1 VALFTDTLS
10 AMSYETSS
18 WRQRLHTV
26 IFEADTPAGR
36 AFDVTLIACI
46 LASVAVVVLESI
58 ASIDARWHREL
69 FAIELAFTVLFTVE
83 YILRLIAVRRPLA
96 YARSFLG
103 IIDLLAVA
111 PTWLALIIPGAQ
123 FFLTIRVL
131 RLLRIFRILKLTEYL
146 AEAGVIT
153 AALRA
158 SRRKIF
164 VFLFAV
170 VTLVVLIGALMYIVE
185 GPSRGFTDIPTSMYW
200 AIVTLTTVGYGDL
213 SPQTPLGKLL
223 ASVVMVIGYAII
235 AVPTGI
241 VTSELTAAHRR
252 GHSRQSC
259 PSCGKE
265 GHDED
270 ATHCKF
276 CGSAL

>member
-1 VALFTDTLS
+1 MPPTLPP
-10 AMSYETSS
+10 

-26 IFEADTPAGR
+26 IFESDTRAGR
-36 AFDVTLIACI
+36 TFDVVLIICI
-46 LASVAVVVLESI
+46 LASVTVVVLESI
-58 ASIDARWHREL
+58 ASVQRTWAREL
-69 FAIELAFTVLFTVE
+69 FVAELFFTALFTVE
-83 YILRLIAVRRPLA
+83 YILRLIAVQRPLA

-103 IIDLLAVA
+103 IIDLLAIA
-111 PTWLALIIPGAQ
+111 PTWLIVVVPGAR
-123 FFLTIRVL
+123 FFLTVRVL

-153 AALRA
+153 DALRA
-158 SRRKIF
+158 SRRKIS

-170 VTLVVLIGALMYIVE
+170 ITLVILIGSMMYIVE
-185 GPSRGFTDIPTSMYW
+185 GPKHGFDDIPTSMYW

-213 SPQTPLGKLL
+213 SPKTGLGKFL
-223 ASVVMVIGYAII
+223 ASAVMILGYAII

-241 VTSELTAAHRR
+241 VTSELTAARR
-252 GHSRQSC
+252 VGTTRQAC
-259 PSCGKE
+259 PSCGRE

-276 CGSAL
+276 CGAGLHP

>member
-1 VALFTDTLS
+1 MAYDTS
-10 AMSYETSS
+10 P
-18 WRQRLHTV
+18 WRQRLHTI

-46 LASVAVVVLESI
+46 LASVGVVVLESI
-58 ASIDARWHREL
+58 ASIDARWHDEL
-69 FAIELAFTVLFTVE
+69 FAAEIGFTLLFTVE
-83 YILRLIAVRRPLA
+83 YILRLMAVRRPLA

-103 IIDLLAVA
+103 IIDVMAIA
-111 PTWLALIIPGAQ
+111 PTWLALIVPGAQ

-153 AALRA
+153 GALRA

-170 VTLVVLIGALMYIVE
+170 LTLVVLIGSLMYLIE
-185 GPSRGFTDIPTSMYW
+185 GPARGFTDIPTSMYW

-213 SPQTPLGKLL
+213 SPQTGLGKLL
-223 ASVVMVIGYAII
+223 ASVVMILGYAII

-241 VTSELTAAHRR
+241 VTSELTAAHHR

-259 PSCGKE
+259 PTCGRE
-265 GHDED
+265 GHDDD
-270 ATHCKF
+270 ATHCKY

>member
-1 VALFTDTLS
+1 MT
-10 AMSYETSS
+10 YESS
-18 WRQRLHTV
+18 RWRQRLHTV

-36 AFDVTLIACI
+36 TFDVALILCI

-58 ASIDARWHREL
+58 GPVGARWHREL
-69 FAIELAFTVLFTVE
+69 LIAEVGFTLLFTVE
-83 YILRLIAVRRPLA
+83 YVLRLIAVRRPLV
-96 YARSFLG
+96 YARSMLG
-103 IIDLLAVA
+103 IIDLVAIA
-111 PTWLALIIPGAQ
+111 PTWLLLVAPGAH

-170 VTLVVLIGALMYIVE
+170 LTLVVLIGALMYLIE
-185 GPSRGFTDIPTSMYW
+185 GPEHGFTNIPTSMYW

-213 SPQTPLGKLL
+213 SPVTPLGKFL
-223 ASVVMVIGYAII
+223 ASIVMMIGYAVI

-241 VTSELTAAHRR
+241 VTSELTASRSR
-252 GHSRQSC
+252 GSSRQAC
-259 PSCGKE
+259 PGCGRY
-265 GHDED
+265 GHDDD
-270 ATHCKF
+270 AKHCKH
-276 CGSAL
+276 CGAPL

>member
-1 VALFTDTLS
+1 MTYDNS
-10 AMSYETSS
+10 G

-26 IFEADTPAGR
+26 IFEADTRAGR
-36 AFDVTLIACI
+36 AFDVALILCI
-46 LASVAVVVLESI
+46 VASVAVVVFESI
-58 ASIDARWHREL
+58 GSLGARWRHEL
-69 FAIELAFTVLFTVE
+69 FVAEVAFTLLFTVE
-83 YILRLIAVRRPLA
+83 YILRLVAVRRPLA

-103 IIDLLAVA
+103 VIDLLAIA
-111 PTWLALIIPGAQ
+111 PTWLTLFVPGAQ

-131 RLLRIFRILKLTEYL
+131 RLLRIFRILKLSEYL

-153 AALRA
+153 SALRA

-170 VTLVVLIGALMYIVE
+170 ITLVVLIGALMYMIE
-185 GPSRGFTDIPTSMYW
+185 GPAHGFHDIPTSMYW

-213 SPQTPLGKLL
+213 SPQTPMGKLL
-223 ASVVMVIGYAII
+223 ASVVMVLGYAII

-241 VTSELTAAHRR
+241 VTSELTAARGR

-259 PSCGKE
+259 PSCGRE
-265 GHDED
+265 GHDDD
-270 ATHCKF
+270 ATHCKY
-276 CGSAL
+276 CGTAL